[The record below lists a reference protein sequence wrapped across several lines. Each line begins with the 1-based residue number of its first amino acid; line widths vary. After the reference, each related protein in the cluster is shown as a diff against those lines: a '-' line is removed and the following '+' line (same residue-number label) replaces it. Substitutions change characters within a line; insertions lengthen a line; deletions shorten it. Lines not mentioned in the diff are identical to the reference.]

1 MAKMVSKYHHNWS
14 TAYFH
19 SKIFPWEVIAII
31 KTLVAIEQKKKSQVM
46 QGFIR
51 YQALMA
57 AQKTRKRHQIH
68 AGVMEIRRSL
78 AFSKNTTTLW
88 SRNFTRKLP
97 CTTGS
102 FIQTKLRVAVSY
114 FIKDIL
120 SFRKRYEK
128 FFVIGQG
135 RSKISCLKLEIRY

>member
-1 MAKMVSKYHHNWS
+1 MSKYHHNWS

-51 YQALMA
+51 YQALLA

-78 AFSKNTTTLW
+78 AFSKKHYDSLVKKFYPKAPMHNW
-88 SRNFTRKLP
+88 QRHPDQAQSS
-97 CTTGS
+97 S
-102 FIQTKLRVAVSY
+102 FLFY
-114 FIKDIL
+114 
-120 SFRKRYEK
+120 
-128 FFVIGQG
+128 
-135 RSKISCLKLEIRY
+135 